1 MRKYSFE
8 SVFTVLGAME
18 TAGLL
23 AERAAGTVG
32 N

>member
-18 TAGLL
+18 TAELL
-23 AERAAGTVG
+23 AERAADMLV